1 MTYLPTYNP
10 TSKFWCTVTFIS
22 TTQVFQTTKYQKD
35 NELERHPI
43 LQLEDIHL
51 GKILWKVS
59 QKMCLVHCLYT
70 RLIKDFVC
78 QCITDILKAIL
89 QQAEMLHPPFRY
101 QCGCEQ
107 WPNPTTTTYKQELSK
122 TPPAN
127 TSNKWKLKLV
137 IRKWLHYKRGLKT
150 FLP

>member
-1 MTYLPTYNP
+1 MYCNFYQYNSSISNYKIPKGQWIRKTPYL
-10 TSKFWCTVTFIS
+10 TVGRHSPGKNIMES
-22 TTQVFQTTKYQKD
+22 ITK
-35 NELERHPI
+35 NVP
-43 LQLEDIHL
+43 
-51 GKILWKVS
+51 GGS
-59 QKMCLVHCLYT
+59 QHCLYT

-78 QCITDILKAIL
+78 QHITDILKAIL